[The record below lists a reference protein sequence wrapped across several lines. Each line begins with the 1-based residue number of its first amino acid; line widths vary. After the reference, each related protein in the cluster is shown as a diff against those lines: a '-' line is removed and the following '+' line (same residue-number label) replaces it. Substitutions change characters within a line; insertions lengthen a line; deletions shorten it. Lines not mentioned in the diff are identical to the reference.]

1 MNSRHLR
8 KVPSRL
14 LKTAVRPRPVE
25 PPVPEFRPPTPRMV
39 LETPRFPYG
48 IPEEMLYAIY
58 SPKPPPLCPMGSFNS
73 APKILN
79 EDTQDDDV
87 TLPARM
93 SQDQLLTHCRQQMSP
108 PSLISRHFRHLQ
120 TDCSE
125 SKPSTLRILQW
136 NLLSQAL
143 GQNND
148 NFVSCPE
155 AALEWSRRRNLIAD
169 EIVRYS
175 PDIICLQEVDHFK
188 YLQKVLGTQ
197 GFRGMFF
204 PKPDSP
210 CMYIKG
216 NNGPDGCAI
225 FYQTER
231 YQLVRTE
238 TRVLEVWR
246 VQSNQVA
253 ILMILRDKETDEEI
267 CVATTHLKARNGAL
281 LSALRNEQGKDL
293 LEFVAQHAGNRP
305 VILSGDFNAE
315 PIEPIYSTV
324 LSHDLLRLTSAYGQ
338 GAEPPYTTWK
348 IREEGEVCHTI
359 DYVFCSRDRFT
370 TTNLLEFPSGE
381 EIGIDRIPSFSY
393 PSDHF
398 SLVCDLDLHPAKL

>member
-1 MNSRHLR
+1 MCW
-8 KVPSRL
+8 KIICD
-14 LKTAVRPRPVE
+14 
-25 PPVPEFRPPTPRMV
+25 
-39 LETPRFPYG
+39 G
-48 IPEEMLYAIY
+48 IR
-58 SPKPPPLCPMGSFNS
+58 MGSFNS

-87 TLPARM
+87 ELPPRM
-93 SQDQLLTHCRQQMSP
+93 TPEQILSHCRAQVP
-108 PSLISRHFRHLQ
+108 PPPLIARRFRHLQ
-120 TDCSE
+120 PETD
-125 SKPSTLRILQW
+125 SKSPSKTIRLLQW

-148 NFVSCPE
+148 NFVCCPDT
-155 AALEWSRRRNLIAD
+155 ALEWERRRHLLAE
-169 EIVRYS
+169 EIIRYN

-188 YLQKVLGTQ
+188 FLQKVLGTQ
-197 GFRGMFF
+197 GFSGTFF

-225 FYQTER
+225 FYNTER
-231 YQLVRTE
+231 YELVKLE
-238 TRVLEVWR
+238 TRILEVWR

-253 ILMILRDKETDEEI
+253 ILVILRDKQTEDEI

-315 PIEPIYSTV
+315 PTEPIYSTV
-324 LSHDLLRLTSAYGQ
+324 LSHDLLRLSSAYYQ
-338 GAEPPYTTWK
+338 ENEPPYTTWK

-359 DYVFCSRDRFT
+359 DYVFCSKDRLKPVT
-370 TTNLLEFPSGE
+370 LLEFPTGE
-381 EIGIDRIPSFSY
+381 EIGKDRIPSMSY

-398 SLVCDLDLHPAKL
+398 SLVCDLLLKDAS